1 MGPLQGVTIVEIAS
15 IGPGP
20 MCGMLLSDMGA
31 RVIRVDRLED
41 SGLGLNI
48 PPELD
53 ALARGRESI
62 ALDLKSETG
71 REIVLKL
78 IEKADGLIEG
88 FRPGVMERL
97 GLGPDVA
104 LARNPR
110 LVFGRMTGFG
120 QNGPLAHAAGHDIN
134 YIALSGALDAIGR
147 KGEKPVPPLNLV
159 GDFGGGALYLAMGL
173 LAGILHARA
182 TGKGD
187 VVDAAMVDG
196 AASLLAMFSG
206 LRAAGQWRDERGVN
220 ILDTG
225 APWYDTYETSDGLY
239 MAIGAIEPKFFR
251 DLARLI
257 GLGDDDIK
265 RQYDESHWPDLRA
278 RLTQI
283 FKSNTRAH
291 WTALLE
297 GSDACATPVL
307 SLAEAGSHPHMA
319 ARGSFEMRVSF
330 EQPAPAPRFAHAGR
344 AAPTPSPAPGAHTDA
359 VRPVRCAEAPVGF
372 LKIRTLW
379 LPEPLRPARDNRAG
393 SRRRDQIQR

>member
-319 ARGSFEMRVSF
+319 ARGSFEMRGGF

-359 VRPVRCAEAPVGF
+359 VLTFCGFTPAEVSALRAAGQVR
-372 LKIRTLW
+372 
-379 LPEPLRPARDNRAG
+379 
-393 SRRRDQIQR
+393 

>member
-159 GDFGGGALYLAMGL
+159 GDFGGGALYLDMGL

-225 APWYDTYETSDGLY
+225 APWSCQPRLTSV
-239 MAIGAIEPKFFR
+239 ASR
-251 DLARLI
+251 DRDRARV
-257 GLGDDDIK
+257 
-265 RQYDESHWPDLRA
+265 RARVRARARARARVRARA
-278 RLTQI
+278 RLLVLELVCDAAI
-283 FKSNTRAH
+283 TR
-291 WTALLE
+291 
-297 GSDACATPVL
+297 
-307 SLAEAGSHPHMA
+307 
-319 ARGSFEMRVSF
+319 RGS
-330 EQPAPAPRFAHAGR
+330 
-344 AAPTPSPAPGAHTDA
+344 
-359 VRPVRCAEAPVGF
+359 
-372 LKIRTLW
+372 
-379 LPEPLRPARDNRAG
+379 
-393 SRRRDQIQR
+393 SR